1 MPTQYRSAGRNV
13 HLFDT
18 NDRGTSIGGLILTAG
33 VTNANLYAMVEILV
47 FFDSE
52 YVLRNENDTT
62 VEKDNTLLLP
72 GNYYVDAPRTFLFT
86 KQLYTAKLRV
96 GPFVVNNE
104 TVLVRTISSSS
115 SGPRVSP
122 FRDAVRA
129 RDRRC
134 IITRVA
140 ALGAQYGNWRSF
152 EAAYIF
158 PLAYVEHW
166 TNNDF
171 ARWISAP
178 PVVGGSINSVQN
190 GLLLRSNIHDLF
202 DSYEISINPDV
213 CILYSLLR

>member
-1 MPTQYRSAGRNV
+1 MPPQHRSAGRNV
-13 HLFDT
+13 HLFDA

-33 VTNANLYAMVEILV
+33 ITNANLYAMVEIFV

-72 GNYYVDAPRTFLFT
+72 GNYYVDAPRTFLSN
-86 KQLYTAKLRV
+86 KRLYIANLRV

-104 TVLVRTISSSS
+104 TVLVRTISSSN

-129 RDRRC
+129 RDGRC
-134 IITRVA
+134 IITGVA
-140 ALGAQYGNWRSF
+140 ALGAQYSNWRSF
-152 EAAYIF
+152 EAAHIF

-166 TNNDF
+166 RNSDF
-171 ARWISAP
+171 ARWISTP
-178 PVVGGSINSVQN
+178 PVTVGSINSVQN

-213 CILYSLLR
+213 CIFYSPLR